1 MINWGRVE
9 ELKEEVG
16 AEAFGEVIELFLEE
30 VDEATSRIA
39 DTKDRSTLPDDL
51 HFLKGAA
58 MNLGFAEFA
67 AICAEYERT
76 AKTDG
81 NDAPDIG
88 LLVTCYAESKS
99 VFMDQI
105 SSLNAA

>member
-30 VDEATSRIA
+30 VDEATNRIINA
-39 DTKDRSTLPDDL
+39 ADRSTLPDDL

-67 AICAEYERT
+67 ALCAEYEKT
-76 AKTDG
+76 VKTDG
-81 NDAPDIG
+81 TNAPDID
-88 LLVTCYAESKS
+88 LLVTCYRESKS
-99 VFMDQI
+99 VFMDQL
-105 SSLNAA
+105 SSLMAA